1 MYEED
6 FIYTEELY
14 DAGLECDEYHKPVGK
29 VYYRWKDT
37 NDHTWIEM
45 TGKEY
50 YDFVNSEEGAK
61 HFFVE
66 EIDPYLEAD
75 TIVHEATEAEFRK
88 WKSEKVQYFQLR
100 ADMRAQ
106 ADGISTEDKNHRRKM
121 PMVYSVVSF
130 NQTFENDDDDAPTSL
145 EEIVADPDSLFED
158 ELLMKISIAK
168 AIEILLPEEK
178 EVIFSF
184 FFDNPQE
191 LGEREISKKIGVPLM
206 TFNDRKNRALKKIK
220 KFLKLPVQNP

>member
-29 VYYRWKDT
+29 VYFRWKDA
-37 NDHTWIEM
+37 NDHTWVEM
-45 TGKEY
+45 TGSEY

-75 TIVHEATEAEFRK
+75 TIVHEATEADYRK

-158 ELLMKISIAK
+158 ELITKIMVRNA
-168 AIEILLPEEK
+168 
-178 EVIFSF
+178 
-184 FFDNPQE
+184 
-191 LGEREISKKIGVPLM
+191 ISKLTPDEQEFIFTLFYDPHGTPTERQLESKYGVTHQALNYRKQKI
-206 TFNDRKNRALKKIK
+206 FE
-220 KFLKLPVQNP
+220 KLRNFICQNP